1 MKTCNLYIIGLD
13 DEMQHR
19 MIVSDTL
26 KMVRSLTRDP
36 GEAYFPRMFFIDDT
50 KEETLLGVINESKY
64 GRPDIIVSV
73 GLGIAL
79 GLAELYK
86 KIEPINTIF
95 TGIYDP
101 VAYGLI
107 NSLERPGGCM
117 SGVRWELPE
126 PHNFINNKFGPLVPV
141 IKKIFMPYDTRLDQR
156 NYSIEALT
164 THIAEQFRSLGCEV
178 VMQEVRSRKE
188 ALDAVKK
195 HLSTVHAVADFGLHM
210 DTVQEVSYICG
221 MSKRIFI
228 SNQGDFGFESGAAIT
243 VMPEDS
249 TLLCKAVTQ
258 MIRNFWWHRKS
269 PSTHPVTRLQDKPR
283 QVFVN
288 NFLLPYWA
296 FDLLL
301 PIMNSTPDVV
311 FQNVWIGPPI
321 QARIKKN
328 KE

>member
-26 KMVRSLTRDP
+26 KMVRSLTREP

-73 GLGIAL
+73 GLSIAL

-117 SGVRWELPE
+117 SGVRWEIPQSQE
-126 PHNFINNKFGPLVPV
+126 FYGKTFAPLVPA

-156 NYSIEALT
+156 NYSVAAMTLN
-164 THIAEQFRSLGCEV
+164 IAEQFKILGCEV

-195 HLSTVHAVADFGLHM
+195 QLSTVHAIADFGLHM
-210 DTVQEVSYICG
+210 DTVEEVSYICG

-228 SNQGDFGFESGAAIT
+228 SNQGDFGFESGAAMT

-249 TLLCKAVTQ
+249 TLLCTAITQ

-269 PSTHPVTRLQDKPR
+269 PSTHPVITLHEKPR

-288 NFLLPYWA
+288 SFILSYWA
-296 FDLLL
+296 FDLVL
-301 PIMNSTPDVV
+301 PILSNAPDVV
-311 FQNVWIGPPI
+311 LQNIWIGPPI
-321 QARIKKN
+321 QARIKK
-328 KE
+328 K

>member
-1 MKTCNLYIIGLD
+1 
-13 DEMQHR
+13 MQHR

-101 VAYGLI
+101 VAYGLVH
-107 NSLERPGGCM
+107 SLERPGGCM
-117 SGVRWELPE
+117 SGVQWVVPTSYGFFRE
-126 PHNFINNKFGPLVPV
+126 KFESLAPA

-156 NYSIEALT
+156 NFSIKAMVVS
-164 THIAEQFRSLGCEV
+164 IAEEFEILGCEV
-178 VMQEVRSRKE
+178 ILQEVHGRKG

-195 HLSTVHAVADFGLHM
+195 QLATTHAIAGFGLHM
-210 DTVQEVSYICG
+210 DTEEAASYACG
-221 MSKRIFI
+221 MSKRIYM
-228 SNQGDFGFESGAAIT
+228 SLQGDFGFESGAAIT

-249 TLLCKAVTQ
+249 TLLCRSVVQ

-269 PSTHPVTRLQDKPR
+269 PSTHPVIRLLDKPK

-288 NFLLPYWA
+288 NFILPYWA

-301 PIMNSTPDVV
+301 PILNSTPDVI
-311 FQNVWIGPPI
+311 FQNIWIGPPI
-321 QARIKKN
+321 MARIKK
-328 KE
+328 K